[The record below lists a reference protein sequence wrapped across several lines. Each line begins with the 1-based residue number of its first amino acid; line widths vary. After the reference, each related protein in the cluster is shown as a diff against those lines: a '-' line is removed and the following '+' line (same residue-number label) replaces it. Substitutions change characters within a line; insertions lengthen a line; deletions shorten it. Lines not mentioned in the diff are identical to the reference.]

1 MPRAQS
7 VRKPPFGGFSI
18 LELKMQHKQIVLALS
33 LVFGLGITTTA
44 NAQSNTVEISSPLF
58 GSTPATASADNAI
71 AIGTASVAGT
81 NQNGGTPALVISPL
95 WSYSNQVAIGTNS
108 LSWGAGDTAVG
119 TGAIAVS
126 QPAPGTNAAATSYGY
141 GATSWGNNS
150 VAIGAKATAGGGAA
164 GTAPTSNPT
173 ISNATAIG
181 ATANAAANNSTAV
194 GTGSQAL
201 ATGSVALGAG
211 STATRANSVEV
222 GGRQVTGVAAGTQAT
237 DAVNFGQLQTAIAG
251 VSGSIDTDA
260 VINQA
265 VSQANSYTDHAIDAI
280 RREYSRAIAA
290 VAASPALPALAPG
303 ERAIAVGTGFYNGQQ
318 AIGISIGQ
326 ALNNG
331 MLLNAGVSSAGAKP
345 VIRAGAAWK
354 F

>member
-1 MPRAQS
+1 
-7 VRKPPFGGFSI
+7 
-18 LELKMQHKQIVLALS
+18 MQHKKIAFALF
-33 LVFGLGITTTA
+33 LVFNLGTTTA

-150 VAIGAKATAGGGAA
+150 VAIGAKATAG
-164 GTAPTSNPT
+164 TAPTSNPT

-211 STATRANSVEV
+211 STATRANSVEL

-237 DAVNFGQLQTAIAG
+237 DAVNFGQLQAAIAG
-251 VSGSIDTDA
+251 VGGVDA
-260 VINQA
+260 GAILNQA
-265 VSQANSYTDHAIDAI
+265 NAYTDQAINAV
-280 RREYSRAIAA
+280 RREYSQAIAA
-290 VAASPALPALAPG
+290 VAASPALPALSPG
-303 ERAIAVGTGFYNGQQ
+303 ERAIAVGGGFYNGQQ
-318 AIGISIGQ
+318 AIGVTFGQ
-326 ALNNG
+326 ALSNG
-331 MLLNAGVSSAGAKP
+331 ALVNAGVATAGGGRP
-345 VIRAGAAWK
+345 VARVGAAWK

>member
-1 MPRAQS
+1 MKKNLLSA
-7 VRKPPFGGFSI
+7 
-18 LELKMQHKQIVLALS
+18 LVLAALAS
-33 LVFGLGITTTA
+33 LA
-44 NAQSNTVEISSPLF
+44 NAQVNTVEVSSPSF

-71 AIGTASVAGT
+71 AIGAASVAGT
-81 NQNGGTPALVISPL
+81 NQSGGTPALVISPL

-237 DAVNFGQLQTAIAG
+237 DAVNFGQLQAAIAG
-251 VSGSIDTDA
+251 VGGVDA
-260 VINQA
+260 GAILNQA
-265 VSQANSYTDHAIDAI
+265 NAYTDQAINAV
-280 RREYSRAIAA
+280 RREYSQAIAA
-290 VAASPALPALAPG
+290 VAASPALPSLAPG
-303 ERAIAVGTGFYNGQQ
+303 ERAIAVGGGFYNGQQ
-318 AIGISIGQ
+318 AIGVTFGQ
-326 ALNNG
+326 ALSNG
-331 MLLNAGVSSAGAKP
+331 ALVNAGVATAGAGRP
-345 VIRAGAAWK
+345 VARVGAAWK

>member
-1 MPRAQS
+1 MTGAIESREVLHIFGKAGAS
-7 VRKPPFGGFSI
+7 CFFYFRKCSMKKN
-18 LELKMQHKQIVLALS
+18 LLSALVLSAMAS
-33 LVFGLGITTTA
+33 LA
-44 NAQSNTVEISSPLF
+44 NAQSNTVEVSSPSF

-95 WSYSNQVAIGTNS
+95 WSYSNQVAIGTNA
-108 LSWGAGDTAVG
+108 LSWGHGDTAVG
-119 TGAIAVS
+119 TGAVAVS

-173 ISNATAIG
+173 IYNATAIG
-181 ATANAAANNSTAV
+181 ATANAAATNSTAV

-222 GGRQVTGVAAGTQAT
+222 GGRQVTGVAAGTQST
-237 DAVNFGQLQTAIAG
+237 DAVNLGQLQAAIAG
-251 VSGSIDTDA
+251 VGGVDGGAIL
-260 VINQA
+260 NQA
-265 VSQANSYTDHAIDAI
+265 NAYTDQAINAV

-290 VAASPALPALAPG
+290 VAAAPVLPALAPG
-303 ERAIAVGTGFYNGQQ
+303 ERAIAVGTGAYNGQ
-318 AIGISIGQ
+318 AGIGISFAQ
-326 ALNNG
+326 AVGTSALV
-331 MLLNAGVSSAGAKP
+331 NAGVSSSGGKP
-345 VIRAGAAWK
+345 VVRAGAAWK

>member
-1 MPRAQS
+1 MKINLLSA
-7 VRKPPFGGFSI
+7 
-18 LELKMQHKQIVLALS
+18 LVLSALAT
-33 LVFGLGITTTA
+33 LA
-44 NAQSNTVEISSPLF
+44 NAQSNTVEVSSPSA

-71 AIGTASVAGT
+71 AIGAASVAGT

-108 LSWGAGDTAVG
+108 LSWGHGDTAVG

-141 GATSWGNNS
+141 GATSWGDNS

-164 GTAPTSNPT
+164 GAAPTSNPT
-173 ISNATAIG
+173 IYNATAIG
-181 ATANAAANNSTAV
+181 ATANAAATNSTAV

-222 GGRQVTGVAAGTQAT
+222 GGRQVTGVAAGTQST
-237 DAVNFGQLQTAIAG
+237 DAVNLGQLQAAIAG
-251 VSGSIDTDA
+251 VGGVDA
-260 VINQA
+260 GAILNDA
-265 VSQANSYTDHAIDAI
+265 KTYTDQAINAV
-280 RREYSRAIAA
+280 RREYSQAIAA

-303 ERAIAVGTGFYNGQQ
+303 ERAIAVGGGFYNGQQ
-318 AIGISIGQ
+318 AIGITFGQ
-326 ALNNG
+326 ALSNG
-331 MLLNAGVSSAGAKP
+331 ALVNAGVATAGAGRP
-345 VIRAGAAWK
+345 VARVGAAWK